1 MSRKLRKLG
10 ILSQIV
16 PGAGRRPAIYGF
28 EPLIAILRE
37 ETGD

>member
-1 MSRKLRKLG
+1 MTRKLREAG

-16 PGAGRRPAIYGF
+16 AGSGRRPAIYGF

-37 ETGD
+37 ESEE